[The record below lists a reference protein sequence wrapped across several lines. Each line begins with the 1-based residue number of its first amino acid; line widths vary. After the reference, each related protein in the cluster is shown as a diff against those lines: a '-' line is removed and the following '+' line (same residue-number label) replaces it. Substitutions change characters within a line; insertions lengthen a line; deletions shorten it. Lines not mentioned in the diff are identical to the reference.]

1 MFNMIM
7 FGPPGSGKGT
17 QSKLVA
23 EHYDFLHLST
33 GDLFRRE
40 IENKTA
46 LGDIV
51 KAFINRGLLVPDNI
65 VMREFYRYAL
75 MHQEAS
81 GIVFDGFP
89 RNPKQAANLDM
100 VFHKKELRI
109 ALVIFMQVP
118 DHELIT
124 RVLGRA
130 IDSGRTD
137 DTIEIMQKRLEVYK
151 TITRPV
157 IDYYKVTRRLVE
169 VDGTRE
175 VEVVANEIKDI
186 VAETMKK
193 KFMMND

>member
-17 QSKLVA
+17 QSKIVA
-23 EHYDFLHLST
+23 EHYNFLHLST
-33 GDLFRRE
+33 GDLFRKE

-51 KAFINRGLLVPDNI
+51 KTFINRGLLVPDNI

-75 MHQEAS
+75 MHQDVS

-89 RNPKQAANLDM
+89 RNQTQAANLDK

-109 ALVIFMQVP
+109 ALVIFMKVN
-118 DHELIT
+118 DEELIQ
-124 RVLGRA
+124 RVMGRA
-130 IDSGRTD
+130 IDSGRAD
-137 DTIEIMQKRLEVYK
+137 DNIEVMQKRLEVYK

-169 VDGTRE
+169 VDGMRD
-175 VEVVANEIKDI
+175 VGI
-186 VAETMKK
+186 VAEEIREIVSDSMKR
-193 KFMMND
+193 MIDD